1 MMNQMKQMNQMMKNN
16 IKEFFNAIDN
26 SDKICI
32 IGHVAPDG
40 DCIGSV
46 MALYEFLIAEYDKE
60 LYIGFDGNI
69 PYNFQGYVDK
79 KLILT
84 DFEDKKFDLLV
95 VLDCSDEERL
105 GKYKCIISNSKKVIC
120 IDHHKTNTEFADIN
134 IIDHAISSTGELLF
148 HILKSENKQINLKI
162 AEYIYIAIIT
172 DTGKF
177 SYSSTSSVTHEV
189 ASELIQIGVDVA
201 KIDNKIYN
209 SKPIST
215 VKAYIDCISNINF
228 YYDNKLGIAKISDE
242 IINKNNVNMNDIEGI
257 VEFIREVNEVEI
269 SCVLKE
275 YDSDLTK
282 ISLRSKND
290 IDVSDISKKFGG
302 GGHAKAAGFQMNKN
316 LKDTEIALIEELKE
330 YLGGGQ

>member
-1 MMNQMKQMNQMMKNN
+1 MMKQMNQMMKNN
-16 IKEFFNAIDN
+16 IKEFFNVIDN

-46 MALYEFLIAEYDKE
+46 MALYEFLIMEYDKE
-60 LYIGFDGNI
+60 LCIGFDGKI
-69 PYNFQGYVDK
+69 PYNFQGYVDED
-79 KLILT
+79 LILT

-105 GKYKCIISNSKKVIC
+105 GKYKCLISNSKKVIC

-134 IIDHAISSTGELLF
+134 IIDPEISSTGELLF

-201 KIDNKIYN
+201 EIDNKIYN

-242 IINKNNVNMNDIEGI
+242 IVNKNNVNMNDIEGI
-257 VEFIREVNEVEI
+257 VEFIREVSEVEI

-275 YDSDLTK
+275 YDSELTK

-316 LKDTEIALIEELKE
+316 LKDTEITLIEELKE